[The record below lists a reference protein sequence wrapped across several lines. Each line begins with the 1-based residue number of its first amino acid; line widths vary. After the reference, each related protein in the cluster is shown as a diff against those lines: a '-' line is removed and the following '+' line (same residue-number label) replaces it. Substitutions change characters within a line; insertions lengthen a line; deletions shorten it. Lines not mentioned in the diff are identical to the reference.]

1 MRREVV
7 FVAGMLFLA
16 ASAGVCEGQHIFGR
30 ERVFVSGSVL
40 SYAWLLGDKPTYKG
54 DERGRELAGGLYG
67 DKLGGKRGV
76 HDNME
81 VLRVSG
87 DDFSV
92 WGASHDALLKVGV
105 YSRVDGYD
113 AAYGAD
119 FSLVVPGGTGGS
131 IVGYGRGAT
140 GSRVFFDAVYG
151 NFSMGYQEGVETA
164 LKVDVLN
171 SLPGASSGSW
181 GRHIVRFL
189 KYSDSV
195 PFHVYPGLYSENLFR
210 SMAWKDGS
218 KDPFSVRFK
227 DVVTTIPLRLSYVSK
242 GINGFRFGVSYAVAG
257 YRDDLF
263 KWGDFQSSEVVSEI
277 ETLDDNNGNR
287 PNVKAVRAIV
297 TGEPRFDLG
306 PVYKNVLGAAL
317 RYELLSHD
325 TKVAFSFAVEHGNA
339 KRHDKLSVSSD
350 MSDGEFFIEYDE
362 LAAYSVGMEALHS
375 GVLKIGFNY
384 GYLGKS
390 GRPKAFTGRSAKY
403 GYVVRNVPYLNYR
416 PSYYFASSLG
426 YLWGSFSASVMC
438 FVSRVGYNAP
448 AAIASN
454 PEMFS
459 SLKIEHER
467 GSKRAGVYD
476 NKSLFDGEN
485 VLTDFVL
492 GFGYDVYRKGR
503 ANAQMFMNCHIFSSS
518 QKFNVHE
525 YSGVEGKSKQFE
537 HVATHKNGYEGV
549 MAFGG
554 LKFTF

>member
-1 MRREVV
+1 
-7 FVAGMLFLA
+7 
-16 ASAGVCEGQHIFGR
+16 R

-40 SYAWLLGDKPTYKG
+40 SYAWLLGDKPIYKG
-54 DERGRELAGGLYG
+54 DEKGREFAGALYG
-67 DKLGGKRGV
+67 DKLGGKRNV
-76 HDNME
+76 RYNME
-81 VLRVSG
+81 VLRASG

-140 GSRVFFDAVYG
+140 GSRVFFDTVYG

-171 SLPGASSGSW
+171 SLPGAGNGSW
-181 GRHIVRFL
+181 GRHIMRFL
-189 KYSDSV
+189 KYSDAA

-210 SMAWKDGS
+210 SMAWKDAS

-242 GINGFRFGVSYAVAG
+242 DINGFQFGVSYAVAG

-263 KWGDFQSSEVVSEI
+263 KGGDFQTSNVVSKI
-277 ETLDDNNGNR
+277 DSLDDQKAEN
-287 PNVKAVRAIV
+287 PNVIAVRAISL
-297 TGEPRFDLG
+297 GEPRFDLG

-317 RYELLSHD
+317 RYELLSD
-325 TKVAFSFAVEHGNA
+325 DVKVALSFAIEHGDA
-339 KRHDKLSVSSD
+339 KKHDKLSVSST
-350 MSDGEFFIEYDE
+350 MSEGKFFIEYDE
-362 LAAYSVGMEALHS
+362 LAAYSVGMEALYS
-375 GVLKIGFNY
+375 GILKVGFNY

-390 GRPKAFTGRSAKY
+390 GRPKTFTGRDSH
-403 GYVVRNVPYLNYR
+403 GYIVRNVPYLNYR

-438 FVSRVGYNAP
+438 FVSKVGYTAP
-448 AAIASN
+448 AAVASE
-454 PEMFS
+454 PDLFS
-459 SLKIEHER
+459 ELKIVKEG
-467 GSKRAGVYD
+467 GSKSEEF
-476 NKSLFDGEN
+476 KSLFDGEN

-492 GFGYDVYRKGR
+492 GFGYDMYRKGR
-503 ANAQMFMNCHIFSSS
+503 ANVQMFMNCHVFSSS
-518 QKFNVHE
+518 QKFNVHK
-525 YSGVEGKSKQFE
+525 YLGVEDKSKQFE